1 MTEFF
6 NAWQC
11 IGCGR
16 IDGPAQCVGICQDRK
31 VELVDASDYRKAV
44 TAAAQAGAR
53 ADALEGVVR
62 LIAITTPHEG
72 EWKSAWLAL
81 REQAKRAMQRAPAA
95 CVAPGTTRQ
104 GVKA

>member
-16 IDGPAQCVGICQDRK
+16 IDGPAQCIGICQDRK

-44 TAAAQAGAR
+44 AAAEQAGAR
-53 ADALEGVVR
+53 ADALEDVVR
-62 LIAITTPHEG
+62 LIAFTTPHEG
-72 EWKSAWLAL
+72 EWESAWLAL
-81 REQAKRAMQRAPAA
+81 REQAKRAMQLAPVAGE
-95 CVAPGTTRQ
+95 APGRPRQ
-104 GVKA
+104 SVKA